1 MKYQKVGGYTVE
13 FYIVS
18 CVFHAEKPP
27 FIRSCALQPH
37 CERQDLR
44 EALRGAGMELYTHM
58 LLGYFPVRGFN
69 DEPFTDAWRSGRAGT
84 PLADGWRAAYYGHR
98 ADLQWFAAM
107 FYYKNYNM
115 NECCCFCNAD
125 NTDPDL
131 DPSNLLPDAPWI
143 DTCIT
148 HDEYMRD
155 ARKLNPLKSIPGW
168 HLWSNFWDCMHGLHL
183 GPGQH
188 VAANCLS
195 ELASAMPGG
204 LAASLQTL

>member
-1 MKYQKVGGYTVE
+1 
-13 FYIVS
+13 
-18 CVFHAEKPP
+18 
-27 FIRSCALQPH
+27 
-37 CERQDLR
+37 
-44 EALRGAGMELYTHM
+44 M
-58 LLGYFPVRGFN
+58 LLDYFPVRGFN

-98 ADLQWFAAM
+98 ADLQCFAAM

-125 NTDPDL
+125 KTDPDL

-155 ARKLNPLKSIPGW
+155 ARKLSPLTSIPGW
-168 HLWSNFWDCMHGLHL
+168 HLWSNFWDCMHGVHL
-183 GPGQH
+183 GPGVSMWQLIAYRNWH
-188 VAANCLS
+188 RQCL
-195 ELASAMPGG
+195 E
-204 LAASLQTL
+204 ASLLRFRLCTLTALKFGSKRTS